1 MRSFKEDNA
10 TFPASSSDCMLSI
23 AFDIKRGRTVVNL
36 FRSFS
41 SYMVDRKTV
50 NDLNAQTL
58 IFRV

>member
-1 MRSFKEDNA
+1 
-10 TFPASSSDCMLSI
+10 MLSI
-23 AFDIKRGRTVVNL
+23 AFDIKRGKTVVNL

-58 IFRV
+58 ISRA